1 MNEIFLVHDQQASP
15 GLRRTVLER
24 AGWEVRA
31 TSSAEECLSWL
42 ESGSPALVLLDV
54 LVEGATGFDLC
65 RRIRTRHSAESLPI
79 VLGCHLYQDP
89 EHEAEAL
96 RAGAQTYMML
106 PVAPEELLATV
117 AGLTGDRHGVRA
129 A

>member
-1 MNEIFLVHDQQASP
+1 MNEIFLVHDHQASP

-24 AGWEVRA
+24 AGWGVRA
-31 TSSAEECLSWL
+31 TSSAEECLTWL
-42 ESGSPALVLLDV
+42 EGGLPEFVLLDV
-54 LVEGATGFDLC
+54 LVDGATGFDLC
-65 RRIRTRHSAESLPI
+65 RRIRERHAAESLPI

-96 RAGAQTYMML
+96 RAGAQTYMTL
-106 PVAPEELLATV
+106 PVDPEDLLATI